1 MNMTGQNEPKDM
13 LGPKNRLDSNTPG
26 ATVCVYGYGEYQTP
40 FYKEAKALKADSNGC
55 LLILGAA
62 VNRGQK
68 LLLMSEKANATEV
81 EIVNTR
87 SVSVG
92 LFEVEV
98 SFPAPR
104 PDFWH
109 LFQ

>member
-1 MNMTGQNEPKDM
+1 MTAQNELKDTAPAKRGAESSAM
-13 LGPKNRLDSNTPG
+13 G

-40 FYKEAKALKADSNGC
+40 FYKEAKALKASSNGC

-68 LLLMSEKANATEV
+68 LLLMGERANATEV

-87 SVSVG
+87 SLSG
-92 LFEVEV
+92 QLFEVEV
-98 SFPAPR
+98 AFPAPR

-109 LFQ
+109 LFA

>member
-1 MNMTGQNEPKDM
+1 MTKQTELKEM
-13 LGPKNRLDSNTPG
+13 LANSSSG
-26 ATVCVYGYGEYQTP
+26 ATVCVYGYGQSKSP
-40 FYKEAKALKADSNGC
+40 FYKEAKALKASSNGC

-68 LLLMSEKANATEV
+68 VLLMNAVGQNTTEA

-87 SVSVG
+87 SLG
-92 LFEVEV
+92 GQLCEVEV

-104 PDFWH
+104 PDFWQP
-109 LFQ
+109 LQ